1 MKTRFSQQGLSMTGW
16 MAVLFVIATFVTCAV
31 KIVPMYLDAWTARTA
46 IENVVKKQQEK
57 TESIIEIRRD
67 VSRQFIA
74 NRVEVLNVKKLKISK
89 KNGNV
94 VIDARYEKRE
104 PLFFNIDVV
113 VKFDEMV
120 FEIIPNKS
128 GE

>member
-1 MKTRFSQQGLSMTGW
+1 MKTRFSQQGLSTTGW
-16 MAVLFVIATFVTCAV
+16 MAVLFVIAIFATCAV
-31 KIVPMYLDAWTARTA
+31 KIVPLYLDAWTARTA